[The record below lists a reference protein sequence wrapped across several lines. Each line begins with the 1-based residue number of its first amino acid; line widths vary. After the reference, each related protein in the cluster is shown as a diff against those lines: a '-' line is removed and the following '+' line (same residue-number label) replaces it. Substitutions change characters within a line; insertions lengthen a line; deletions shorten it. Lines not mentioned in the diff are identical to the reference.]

1 MKSGLEQ
8 LSRKSACLKC
18 PESWVPYPALH
29 KPQVCNPSTQAVE
42 GDQKIKALLDPLWT
56 WGTILLSWLWRLEN
70 SNNRGDKGGEVW
82 GHPWLQSE
90 FKASLGY
97 MRPNLKGGKDGVLR
111 GSKRKKKEDKLY
123 IDWLFVKWI
132 KTWKQVPWLRVYYV
146 PKEKAST
153 SSASRRRLF
162 FLAIYYNII
171 LQWYNK
177 PNESLLPHWP
187 LNH

>member
-1 MKSGLEQ
+1 M
-8 LSRKSACLKC
+8 
-18 PESWVPYPALH
+18 
-29 KPQVCNPSTQAVE
+29 E
-42 GDQKIKALLDPLWT
+42 G
-56 WGTILLSWLWRLEN
+56 
-70 SNNRGDKGGEVW
+70 
-82 GHPWLQSE
+82 
-90 FKASLGY
+90 
-97 MRPNLKGGKDGVLR
+97 
-111 GSKRKKKEDKLY
+111 RKKKEDKLY

-162 FLAIYYNII
+162 FLAIYYNIM